1 MDLGVG
7 IDTGGTFTDSAIVDL
22 DSGRVLSKA
31 KALTTRQD
39 LRIGIADSL
48 SLLNQALFSR
58 VRLVA
63 LSTTLAT
70 NSVVEGKGSRVGLIV
85 AVPNPATFSL
95 PAHVPAVRTAIISG
109 AHDRNGEV
117 AVDLDEAAASGAVAR
132 MAATVDTFAV
142 SGYFSIYNTE
152 HEARIKA
159 LISAEGAYPVV
170 CGHELSADVGLIER
184 AVTACLNARL
194 LPVIS
199 ALLQAVKETLIKYD
213 IRAPLMVVKGD
224 GSLITEEV
232 ARIKPVETVLSGPAA
247 SVVGACCLTGI
258 DDAVVADM
266 GGTTTDIAVVTDQR
280 AATSTDGAIIGG
292 WQTRVKA
299 ADLWTAGIGGDSK
312 ITVSAAGEIRVGPRR
327 AIPICSAAHAYPPL
341 KQMLQA
347 LLSEDGKKGM
357 AGLDFFTL
365 STRPDFPLSRHEAAL
380 TRMLDGKA
388 LHKSRIDAD
397 FAFVNLERLIEL
409 GFVAEISFTPTD
421 LLVGRGDI
429 NLWDKEASELALR
442 YLISVTG
449 IDREAIC
456 ADMLTEVIETLKLN
470 IAGKV
475 LRHDGDSLY
484 VRSPEVIRFL
494 GHLLRQNNNGE
505 LPAAFRLKR
514 PLVAVGAP
522 VKAFF
527 PRVASELGARLV
539 IPEHSEVANAV
550 GAVTGRVVEVVHAY
564 VRPDRPFG
572 FIVIAEDE
580 RRTFDTLDDAVAFG
594 EEYVRTLATERALR
608 SGGRDVET
616 SFFKEENIAR
626 VADYW
631 GGTFLIELKLFARA
645 VGKPAL

>member
-1 MDLGVG
+1 MTLGVG

-22 DSGRVLSKA
+22 ESGLVRSKA

-39 LRIGIADSL
+39 LRIGIANSL
-48 SLLNQALFSR
+48 SLLNQALFSK

-63 LSTTLAT
+63 LTTLAT

-85 AVPNPATFSL
+85 AVPNAATFNL
-95 PAHVPAVRTAIISG
+95 PAHVPALQTAIISG

-117 AVDLDEAAASGAVAR
+117 AVNLDEAAAYGAVTR

-142 SGYFSIYNTE
+142 SCYFSIYNAE
-152 HEARIKA
+152 HEAKIKA
-159 LISAEGAYPVV
+159 LISAAGEYPVV

-194 LPVIS
+194 LPVVS
-199 ALLQAVKETLIKYD
+199 ALLQAVKETLIEYD
-213 IRAPLMVVKGD
+213 IRAPLMIVRGD

-232 ARIKPVETVLSGPAA
+232 ARLRPVETVLSGPAA
-247 SVVGACCLTGI
+247 SVVGACRLTGI
-258 DDAVVADM
+258 DDAVVVDM

-280 AATSTDGAIIGG
+280 AATSINGAIIGG

-312 ITVSAAGEIRVGPRR
+312 IMVSAAGEIRVGPRR

-341 KQMLQA
+341 KQMLEA
-347 LLSEDGKKGM
+347 LLSGDGKKGM
-357 AGLDFFTL
+357 VGLDFFTL
-365 STRPDFPLSRHEAAL
+365 STRPDFPLSRYEAAL
-380 TRMLDGKA
+380 IRMLDGKA

-397 FAFVNLERLIEL
+397 FAFVNFERLIEL
-409 GFVAEISFTPTD
+409 GSVAEISFTPTD

-429 NLWDKEASELALR
+429 SLWDKEASELALR
-442 YLISVTG
+442 YLTG
-449 IDREAIC
+449 ITGIGRETIC
-456 ADMLTEVIETLKLN
+456 DNMLTEVIEILKLN

-475 LRHDGDSLY
+475 LRQDGDSLQ
-484 VRSPEVIRFL
+484 VWSPEVMHFFER
-494 GHLLRQNNNGE
+494 LLRQNGNGE

-550 GAVTGRVVEVVHAY
+550 GAVTGRVVETVQAY

-572 FIVIAEDE
+572 FTVIGEDG

-594 EEYVRTLATERALR
+594 EEHVRALATERALR

-616 SFFKEENIAR
+616 SVFKEEVVAR
-626 VADYW
+626 VEDYW
-631 GGTFLIELKLFARA
+631 GGNFLIELKLFARA